1 MNRKLIEKINNLIS
15 KENGTIFKE
24 PGGRIN
30 ICLVYPNT
38 YHVGMSNLG
47 FQGIYT
53 LLNERN
59 DVLCERSFFP
69 DDEDIEEYAKTKT
82 ELFSIE
88 SKRPLN
94 RFDIV
99 AFSVSFEND
108 YPNVLK
114 ILELSNIPS
123 RASDRKAS
131 QPLIILGGV
140 CAFFN
145 PEPLADFFDICFIGE
160 AEEMLQ
166 EFLEV
171 YKESETREELYKKTS
186 HIEGV
191 YVPKFYS
198 VRYKENENVTL
209 PFIPSH
215 QGRGTK
221 KIPSPPVGEGK
232 GEGERLSWQIL
243 RREKIVEEAPA
254 KIKRRYIKDISSN
267 RFRPSIITPE
277 TEFSGMYLIEAM
289 RGCPW
294 QCRFCVA
301 GHIYN
306 PPRKK
311 ELNAIKQ
318 EISLA
323 LKTTKR
329 VGLIGPS
336 LTDYPFAKDVLEL
349 EGVDF
354 SITSLRA
361 SRKSAELA
369 GLLKGHKSTSIA
381 PEAGTERL
389 RRVIAKKITEDDIIE
404 TSKLIFAEG
413 MENLRLYFMIGLPTE
428 TDEDIKGIV
437 EIVKKT
443 RAVSK
448 KGGLTLTLSTFVP
461 KPFTPFQWHPM
472 EKIEIVKD
480 RIKTIK
486 KLLLPIKGIRV
497 FHDVPKYA
505 YMQGLFS
512 MGDRR
517 ISKVLEA
524 MLKIHDWR
532 KACIDSGIEPDFYM
546 MRKKDFPEALPWDF
560 IDSGIS
566 KEKLWDEYQKALSA
580 QTSAKNIF

>member
-1 MNRKLIEKINNLIS
+1 MVNCHDEHAGDAVSINRKLIEKTSALLS
-15 KENGTIFKE
+15 KENGTVFKE

-82 ELFSIE
+82 ELFSLE

-131 QPLIILGGV
+131 HPLIILGGV

-166 EFLEV
+166 EFLEA
-171 YKESETREELYKKTS
+171 YKESETRAELYKKAS
-186 HIEGV
+186 QIEGV
-191 YVPKFYS
+191 YVPKFYTAKYNNGIPQRES
-198 VRYKENENVTL
+198 LENA
-209 PFIPSH
+209 P
-215 QGRGTK
+215 
-221 KIPSPPVGEGK
+221 
-232 GEGERLSWQIL
+232 
-243 RREKIVEEAPA
+243 EKI
-254 KIKRRYIKDISSN
+254 KKQYIKDISSN
-267 RFRPSIITPE
+267 KFRPSIITPE

-318 EISLA
+318 EISRA

-336 LTDYPFAKDVLEL
+336 LTDYPFAKDVLKL

-428 TDEDIKGIV
+428 TDEDINGIV
-437 EIVKKT
+437 NLVKKI

-532 KACIDSGIEPDFYM
+532 KACIDSGIDPDFYM
-546 MRKKDFPEALPWDF
+546 MRKKDFQEALPWDF

-566 KEKLWDEYQKALSA
+566 KGKLWDEYQKALKKA
-580 QTSAKNIF
+580 